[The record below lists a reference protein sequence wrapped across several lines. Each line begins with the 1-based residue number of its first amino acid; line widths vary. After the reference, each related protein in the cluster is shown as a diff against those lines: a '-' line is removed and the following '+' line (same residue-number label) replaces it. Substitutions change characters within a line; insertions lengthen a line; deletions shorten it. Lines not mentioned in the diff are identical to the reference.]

1 MGPKGKAGL
10 KNIKI
15 RAIAKKTIG
24 KAIQLMFSSRATIRI
39 KLKINI
45 IAIAI
50 AKTNQRTQKFKLI
63 KIIKL
68 SNPKTIKKIFIS
80 FLFITKSKV
89 VIKVKITTEKSPKV
103 FIVPIVLKEMSLVKS
118 QGKIKP
124 SQICNKPII
133 VTRAEEI
140 KKANNKLKVCFSPRK
155 LLTIRIYKA
164 RKLKMFIKLPLK

>member
-24 KAIQLMFSSRATIRI
+24 RAIQLIFSSRATIRI

-50 AKTNQRTQKFKLI
+50 TKTNQRTQKFKLI

-68 SNPKTIKKIFIS
+68 SNPRIIKKIFIS
-80 FLFITKSKV
+80 FLFITKSKA
-89 VIKVKITTEKSPKV
+89 VIKVRITTEKSPKV
-103 FIVPIVLKEMSLVKS
+103 FVVPIVLKETSLVKS
-118 QGKIKP
+118 QGKTKTF
-124 SQICNKPII
+124 QI
-133 VTRAEEI
+133 
-140 KKANNKLKVCFSPRK
+140 
-155 LLTIRIYKA
+155 
-164 RKLKMFIKLPLK
+164 